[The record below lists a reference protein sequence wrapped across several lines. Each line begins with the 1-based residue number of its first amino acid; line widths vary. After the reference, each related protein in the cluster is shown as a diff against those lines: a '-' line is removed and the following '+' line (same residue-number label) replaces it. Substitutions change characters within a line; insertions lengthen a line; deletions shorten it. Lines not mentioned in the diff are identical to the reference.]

1 VVKLGIQGAAEDFRA
16 EITEDNSASGEFS
29 VTLHREVGSK
39 SYSVRLLSRS
49 GDRYTLEI
57 DGRIEDFLLLPDGD
71 KVLVNHG
78 DQVWPFEI
86 TSSRKRSSRGAR
98 SVGIGGHSISRAQMP
113 GRVVQLLRK
122 TGDKVDAGEGIVIVE
137 AMKMQNEIVS
147 PKTGTVIRCNLT
159 EGESVNTGDLL
170 FEIE

>member
-1 VVKLGIQGAAEDFRA
+1 VVKLEIEGAAEDFRA
-16 EITEDNSASGEFS
+16 EIMEENLDSGEFW
-29 VTLHREVGSK
+29 VTLHREAGSK

-49 GDRYTLEI
+49 GERYTLEI

-86 TSSRKRSSRGAR
+86 TSSQKRSSRGAR
-98 SVGIGGHSISRAQMP
+98 GVGIGGHSLLRAQMP
-113 GRVVQLLRK
+113 GRVVQVLRK
-122 TGDKVDAGEGIVIVE
+122 TGDKVDAGDGIVIVE

-147 PKTGTVIRCNLT
+147 PKAGTVTRCDLVV
-159 EGESVNTGDLL
+159 GESVNTGDLL

>member
-1 VVKLGIQGAAEDFRA
+1 MVKLGVQGASEIFRA
-16 EITEDNSASGEFS
+16 EITEENSDSGEFS
-29 VTLHREVGSK
+29 VTLHRQVSSK

-86 TSSRKRSSRGAR
+86 TPSQKASSKGAKG
-98 SVGIGGHSISRAQMP
+98 VEVTGHSISSAQMP
-113 GRVVQLLRK
+113 GRVVKVLKQA
-122 TGDKVDAGEGIVIVE
+122 GDQVEPGEGIVIVE

-147 PKTGTVIRCNLT
+147 PKAGTVVRCDLT

-170 FEIE
+170 FEID